1 MSPNPASPEVVEVAE
16 RSSIKGSRIEIDRF
30 RSYRSPWAWSML
42 ATSRRALVRVGVFRL
57 FRAFRRV
64 VFGHEAFCA
73 EVRGSRGCAERA
85 FSEGVA
91 GWKSCGVAGTKRFA
105 DSGAFAPIGPAVV
118 AERFE
123 APAARNR
130 RCFQLVR

>member
-42 ATSRRALVRVGVFRL
+42 ATSRRALLRVGVFRL

-85 FSEGVA
+85 FSDG
-91 GWKSCGVAGTKRFA
+91 S
-105 DSGAFAPIGPAVV
+105 
-118 AERFE
+118 
-123 APAARNR
+123 R
-130 RCFQLVR
+130 RVEIVWGGGNETICRLGRLRTYWTRGRP